1 MKFIAITTFATAA
14 VSGTYANNVSSPK
27 RKRTIENKYVTSVI
41 VEEKEDV
48 IDPYLGFDR
57 NLEKD
62 SSMSMD
68 HGEYGS
74 MNMCAYIMCAYVMC
88 IIKSYDM

>member
-27 RKRTIENKYVTSVI
+27 RKRTIENKYVTTNVL
-41 VEEKEDV
+41 VEEKEKD

-62 SSMSMD
+62 SSMSMG
-68 HGEYGS
+68 HGEYVLKLYD
-74 MNMCAYIMCAYVMC
+74 MCMC
-88 IIKSYDM
+88 I